1 MQDDDTILWLIVIV
15 FAPLSL
21 LSIGGWVS
29 VLAEM
34 HHEIVDLRGWL
45 TQREF
50 VDIFAISRAAPGP
63 GALIVALIGW
73 KLAGWAGAFVG
84 CVAIFL
90 PSSLLCYAVG
100 RVWNRYRG
108 TPWHA
113 ALELGLTPV
122 GVGLLCAGGLSIM
135 RAAGGGLGAWAIAC
149 AASLVFIA
157 RPKIHPLVILAIGG
171 AIGVAMG
178 RLMA

>member
-1 MQDDDTILWLIVIV
+1 MRDDDNILWLMVVI

-34 HHEIVDLRGWL
+34 HNEVVEVRGWL

-63 GALIVALIGW
+63 GALIVALVGW
-73 KLAGWAGAFVG
+73 KMAGWAGAIVG
-84 CVAIFL
+84 CLAIFV

-100 RVWNRYRG
+100 KVWDRYRG
-108 TPWHA
+108 APWHM

-135 RAAGGGLGAWAIAC
+135 RATGGGITAWAIAM
-149 AASLVFIA
+149 AAAAVFIM
-157 RPKIHPLVILAIGG
+157 RPKTHPLIILVIGG
-171 AIGVAMG
+171 AISVAIG
-178 RLMA
+178 QLR

>member
-1 MQDDDTILWLIVIV
+1 MHDDDNILWLLILI

-29 VLAEM
+29 VLAPM
-34 HHEIVDLRGWL
+34 HHEIVETRGWL

-63 GALIVALIGW
+63 GALIVALVGW
-73 KLAGWAGAFVG
+73 KMAGWAGAIVS
-84 CVAIFL
+84 CLAIFV

-100 RVWNRYRG
+100 KVWNRYRG

-135 RAAGGGLGAWAIAC
+135 RATGGGIGAWAIAL
-149 AASLVFIA
+149 AAAAVFIA
-157 RPKIHPLVILAIGG
+157 RPKIHPLLILALGG
-171 AIGVAMG
+171 AISVAIG
-178 RLMA
+178 RLT